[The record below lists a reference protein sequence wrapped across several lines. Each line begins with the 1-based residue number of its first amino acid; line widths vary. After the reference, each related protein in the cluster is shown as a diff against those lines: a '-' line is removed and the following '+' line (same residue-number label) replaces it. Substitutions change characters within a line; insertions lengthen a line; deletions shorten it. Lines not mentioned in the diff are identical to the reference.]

1 MFSALTGAVL
11 VGASG
16 TSFWYFLPRNGQVH
30 PLAKKPF
37 LDSMITI
44 TIMTMLVMGIGLLG
58 EGFFG

>member
-1 MFSALTGAVL
+1 MFSILSGAVL

-16 TSFWYFLPRNGQVH
+16 TGLWYFLPHNGHVH

-37 LDSMITI
+37 FDSMITI
-44 TIMTMLVMGIGLLG
+44 TIMTMLVLGIGLLG